1 MITCSS
7 SMQLKIVEKF
17 VVIEHIEKKNSLSDL
32 KVVKILKL
40 SSSIL
45 T

>member
-17 VVIEHIEKKNSLSDL
+17 VVIEHIEKKNSVSDL